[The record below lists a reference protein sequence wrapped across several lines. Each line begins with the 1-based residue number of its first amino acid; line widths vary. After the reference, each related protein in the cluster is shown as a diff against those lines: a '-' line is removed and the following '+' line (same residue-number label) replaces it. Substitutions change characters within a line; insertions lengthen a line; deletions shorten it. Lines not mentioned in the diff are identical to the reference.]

1 MNAMRREE
9 KEDQDN
15 VGITKIRLRIR
26 LRVKITL
33 SRRDQWR
40 NFNQKLDLDGYST
53 NKKQTLII
61 IEFIILTIKLWK

>member
-9 KEDQDN
+9 KEDQDS
-15 VGITKIRLRIR
+15 VGIRLRLRIR

-40 NFNQKLDLDGYST
+40 NFDQKLDLDGYST
-53 NKKQTLII
+53 NKKKSLII
-61 IEFIILTIKLWK
+61 VEFKILTIKLWK